1 MPTIPTTKKI
11 CPVDAGIPSLFE
23 PSAGA
28 ELVDQK
34 IGHLHIKTIIRWI
47 LLLQIFQNLFSFTV
61 LIQCLQYSCQ
71 IQPGGNSIVAAVHQF
86 LQQLLRFSIVF
97 FCILFVRC
105 CLLHQ
110 KIRKHLLLKH
120 SLTFRKVLASLFQNA
135 HSLFHIVLIQRCI
148 CG

>member
-1 MPTIPTTKKI
+1 MPTIPTTQKI

-61 LIQCLQYSCQ
+61 LIQCLQNSCQ
-71 IQPGGNSIVAAVHQF
+71 NLPEGQAVLQKEMLADLMMQQAASDKENAW
-86 LQQLLRFSIVF
+86 LRSM
-97 FCILFVRC
+97 
-105 CLLHQ
+105 
-110 KIRKHLLLKH
+110 
-120 SLTFRKVLASLFQNA
+120 
-135 HSLFHIVLIQRCI
+135 
-148 CG
+148 